1 MHRCN
6 GHPTGEAEPAAREL
20 AACRRVS
27 CEFVKPLPSRGA
39 CGGAHTETGVG
50 LRTMASER
58 RWMNSGV
65 KRLQN
70 SVIPTVKCIPGKL
83 NHRERSLH
91 GYTVFNAQR
100 EFPTQSVAT
109 QPLSSWQHSR
119 MPSQLGNK
127 HVSHAYS
134 EPSRRAEGSPAHCL
148 QNWSEGMLS
157 LAEVFVSI
165 WGVWTLPR
173 RKTHRAFRCCTVAS

>member
-6 GHPTGEAEPAAREL
+6 VHPTAEAEPAAREL
-20 AACRRVS
+20 VACRRVS

-70 SVIPTVKCIPGKL
+70 TVIPTVKCNPGKL
-83 NHRERSLH
+83 NHRERCLH
-91 GYTVFNAQR
+91 RYTVFNVQR

-119 MPSQLGNK
+119 KPSQPGNK
-127 HVSHAYS
+127 HVK
-134 EPSRRAEGSPAHCL
+134 SRL
-148 QNWSEGMLS
+148 L
-157 LAEVFVSI
+157 
-165 WGVWTLPR
+165 
-173 RKTHRAFRCCTVAS
+173 